1 MLRDLVEAVRRNHAL
16 EHATVAVMLGRIGPQ
31 LRLVGR
37 AVPDGFYIYG
47 DVPERQVATS
57 AQEALQRLQRGEAT
71 LAVSPLCGTNLAVAG
86 ALAGVTATL
95 ASTGSGSRWGAAA
108 GRAHERAGDGA
119 GGTALG
125 RWVQVHLTTSRTC
138 ATPASPACAVAAA
151 ARGATSRWK
160 RPEARAPA
168 ASALVRRRPLAR
180 APVAQPDRAAA
191 F

>member
-57 AQEALQRLQRGEAT
+57 AQEALQRLQRGEAM

-95 ASTGSGSRWGAAA
+95 ASTGSGSRWERLPVALMSALVTVLAAQP
-108 GRAHERAGDGA
+108 
-119 GGTALG
+119 LG
-125 RWVQVHLTTSRTC
+125 RWVQVHLTTSPDLRDTRI
-138 ATPASPACAVAAA
+138 TGVRRGGRGPRRYLKVET
-151 ARGATSRWK
+151 ARG
-160 RPEARAPA
+160 
-168 ASALVRRRPLAR
+168 
-180 APVAQPDRAAA
+180 
-191 F
+191 